1 MANGYVNLLIIGAIV
16 FLVLVG
22 VAYGVDFL
30 LNSAAAASDT
40 ITAYYVPNANIDLGT
55 PGQESFWQSIPWT
68 AVPLVPTVPVPDG
81 VSGHTQTVYVRAA
94 WTYIDGVPYIIIDM
108 KAPVVGA
115 ESWMACPERTPQG
128 QLWQPFGVTIPEG
141 WWVVNVSYK
150 ASEQGVASVY
160 TLPTSEQIGYPPG
173 QALANPIT
181 IYVYNQSGKIYGQI
195 VGAVDPKGNPLNN
208 GNPINIT
215 SINLVYN
222 GTIHITS
229 LEQFLKLGLNGTTWF
244 QDAYNLFYPED
255 TAGYVSL
262 FYNSSYM
269 YPERFAIL
277 WLLGGVPSDWT
288 QIAYTPHMMP
298 GTSGALS
305 AGQGEL
311 WIFNDNPRGN
321 NTQDPGYPGPTLF
334 SRTSP
339 PPYIHWPMYKDPL
352 NLGYLPDQGIVA
364 DAYINGSSIY
374 YIGGN
379 YQVAFPSINN
389 PHLNPWAVAN
399 GMVNDSLLWDP
410 SVVATGF
417 QFYNTPTGPWMI
429 VEFAR
434 TFSTVGVSDGQG
446 ESHYQVQLQPGH
458 TYWVAFAVFQ
468 GGAGESV
475 DFKSISFWWRIYI
488 QPANPQPSVLPMFLV
503 VNSTLVPVIAAV
515 LANRPGML
523 AELTRIST
531 SLPRFI
537 KSFAVLLLLVVGL
550 PVAGGLL
557 TVLDVLRRFGP

>member
-1 MANGYVNLLIIGAIV
+1 MANGYMSLIVLGLIV
-16 FLVLVG
+16 FLVIVG
-22 VAYGVDFL
+22 VAYGVDYL
-30 LNSAAAASDT
+30 LNSAEVASDT
-40 ITAYYVPNANIDLGT
+40 ITAYYVPNATINLGT
-55 PGQESFWQSIPWT
+55 PGQEPFWQSIPWT

-81 VSGHTQTVYVRAA
+81 ISGHTKTVYVRAA
-94 WTYIDGVPYIIIDM
+94 WTYVDGVPYIIIDM
-108 KAPVVGA
+108 KAPVVGQ
-115 ESWMACPERTPQG
+115 ESWLACPEKTPQG
-128 QLWQPFGVTIPEG
+128 QIWQPFGNVVPYG

-150 ASEQGVASVY
+150 ASDQGVASVY

-173 QALANPIT
+173 QALVNPIT
-181 IYVYNQSGKIYGQI
+181 IYVYNVSGKLYGQI
-195 VGAVDPKGNPLNN
+195 VNAINPQGVPLNN
-208 GNPINIT
+208 GQPINIT
-215 SINLVYN
+215 SINLIVN
-222 GTIHITS
+222 GTIHVTS
-229 LEQFLKLGLNGTTWF
+229 LEQFLQLGLNGTTWF

-262 FYNSSYM
+262 FYNSTYM
-269 YPERFAIL
+269 YPERFAIM

-298 GTSGALS
+298 GTSGAMS
-305 AGQGEL
+305 AGQEEL

-321 NTQDPGYPGPTLF
+321 NTQDMGYPGPTFF

-339 PPYIHWPMYKDPL
+339 PPYIHWPSYKDPL
-352 NLGYLPDQGIVA
+352 NLGYLPNQGLIA
-364 DAYINGSSIY
+364 DAYVNGSSIY

-379 YQVAFPSINN
+379 YLVSFPSIDN
-389 PHLNPWAVAN
+389 PHITPWEVWN
-399 GMVNDSLLWDP
+399 GLANDSLLWDP

-434 TFSTVGVSDGQG
+434 TFSTVGVSNGQG

-488 QPANPQPSVLPMFLV
+488 QPADSQQSILPMFIIT
-503 VNSTLVPVIAAV
+503 NSVLSPIVAV
-515 LANRPGML
+515 AIINRNTMMS
-523 AELTRIST
+523 ELNRISM
-531 SLPRFI
+531 SLPKFI
-537 KSFAVLLLLVVGL
+537 KSMLLLLILLVGFPVVSG
-550 PVAGGLL
+550 VYA
-557 TVLDVLRRFGP
+557 VMDSMKRSSK